1 MRLSDFILE
10 ESIISELRAETKHD
24 ALAEIVRSVVG
35 AGCIDPES
43 ADSVLEALLRR
54 EEIGSTGIGH
64 GVAIPHAKHQAV
76 RRLVGAYAHSA
87 RGVDFAAFDGAPVQS
102 IFLLLWPDGVIG
114 PHLEGIALVSQMLK
128 RDNFLERLK
137 VADDK
142 RQIVDMFA
150 EADKDVQG

>member
-1 MRLSDFILE
+1 MRLGDFILE
-10 ESIISELRAETKHD
+10 ESIISDLRAETKPE
-24 ALAEIVRSVVG
+24 ALAEIVRSVVQ
-35 AGCIDPES
+35 AGCINPES
-43 ADSVLEALLRR
+43 AGSVIEALLHR

-76 RRLVGAYAHSA
+76 RRLIGAYAHSA
-87 RGVDFAAFDGAPVQS
+87 RGVDFAAVDGAPARS

-137 VADDK
+137 VADNK
-142 RQIVDMFA
+142 TQIVDLFA

>member
-1 MRLSDFILE
+1 MRLGDFILE
-10 ESIISELRAETKHD
+10 ESIISELRAETKPE
-24 ALAEIVRSVVG
+24 ALAEIVRSVVQ
-35 AGCIDPES
+35 AGCINPES

-87 RGVDFAAFDGAPVQS
+87 LGVDFAAFDGAPVQS

-142 RQIVDMFA
+142 TQIVDLFA

>member
-1 MRLSDFILE
+1 MRLGDFILE
-10 ESIISELRAETKHD
+10 EAIIGELRAETKPE
-24 ALAEIVRSVVG
+24 ALTEIVRSVVQ
-35 AGCIDPES
+35 AGCIDSDS
-43 ADSVLEALLRR
+43 AESVLEALFRR

-76 RRLVGAYAHSA
+76 RRLIGAYAHSA
-87 RGVDFAAFDGAPVQS
+87 RGVNFAAFDGAPVQS

-128 RDNFLERLK
+128 RNNFLERLK

-142 RQIVDMFA
+142 RQIVDLFA